1 MKILQ
6 LEFGAPTGLNQ
17 GIPSSGDGIG
27 VMPVLVGAKPTKRK
41 RNKKN
46 NTEMREEKEI
56 IEETETQINKKICNI
71 KLPKLE
77 KSFIEYVRE
86 RKNEYR

>member
-27 VMPVLVGAKPTKRK
+27 VMPVLVGAKPAKRK
-41 RNKKN
+41 RN
-46 NTEMREEKEI
+46 
-56 IEETETQINKKICNI
+56 
-71 KLPKLE
+71 
-77 KSFIEYVRE
+77 
-86 RKNEYR
+86 YRRN